1 MVHAWENKPMDN
13 LELAQKIIDY
23 VGGKNNI
30 LRVWNCMTRIRFNLR
45 DNTLIQ
51 KDKLTSLLAVINI
64 QQTPSQFQII
74 IGKNVDVITKE
85 ISNLLKDNLEK
96 PLDEL
101 SLSNY
106 EKSQITVKSIIN
118 NVIETITSIFSP
130 ILPAIIGVGMMKVVL
145 AIITTCQ
152 LFPETSGIFLV
163 FKWIGDSAFYF
174 LPFLL
179 AVSSAKK
186 FSVNEY
192 VALCLS
198 GVLMAPA
205 LISGSLNKLAP
216 LNFMSLELP
225 YMDYSSS
232 IIPIIL
238 AVFLMRYIDKFV
250 AKILPKL
257 LVPIFQSL
265 LVLIITVPIMLII
278 LAPLGFY
285 IGELLSTGLI
295 SLFSV
300 SGPIAGGL
308 LAGFNPLIVMT
319 GMHYAFM
326 PAAIQSIE
334 TNGFDNFWLP
344 FALISNLAQ
353 TGALFAVFFK
363 YKTKKNKSIALSTGI
378 SAFFG
383 ISEPG
388 LYGVTLK
395 LKKPL
400 YAAMIGGAIGGIV
413 VSLLKV
419 KTFTF
424 TAPNI
429 FALPTYIS
437 AQGDKNSLYAII
449 IGGMVSL
456 ISSFI
461 LCLAFK
467 YDLQES
473 QKTDDQIDKESENA
487 KIITICS
494 PLCGKVVSI
503 NKVPDPTFSQ
513 EIIGKGV
520 AIEPE
525 DNVVYA
531 PFDGV
536 VSVLFHTKHAI
547 GLTSNTGVEL
557 IIHIGLETVELEGK
571 YFTSLINSGDKVNKG
586 DKLIQFDLN
595 RLKSEGYNLLTPIV
609 ITNYQQFE
617 KIDITDSAQV
627 SYKDKLMQLF

>member
-1 MVHAWENKPMDN
+1 MDN
-13 LELAQKIIDY
+13 IELAQKIIDY

-30 LRVWNCMTRIRFNLR
+30 TRVWNCMTRIRFNLI
-45 DNTLIQ
+45 DNSLIK
-51 KDKLTSLLAVINI
+51 KDKLTSLVHIINI
-64 QQTPSQFQII
+64 QQTSSQFQII

-85 ISNLLKDNLEK
+85 INNILTNSIDKS
-96 PLDEL
+96 PGEL
-101 SLSNY
+101 NKRDDK
-106 EKSQITVKSIIN
+106 KSQVTVKSLIN
-118 NVIETITSIFSP
+118 NIIETITSIFSP
-130 ILPAIIGVGMMKVVL
+130 ILPAIIGAGMMKVVL
-145 AIITTCQ
+145 AIITTCH
-152 LFPETSGIFLV
+152 LFSESSGIFLV
-163 FKWIGDSAFYF
+163 CKWTGDSAFYF

-186 FSVNEY
+186 FNVNEY
-192 VALCLS
+192 MALCLS

-205 LISGSLNKLAP
+205 LISGSSNKLAP

-225 YMDYSSS
+225 YMNYSSS

-285 IGELLSTGLI
+285 IGELLSKGLI

-353 TGALFAVFFK
+353 TGALLAVFFK

-400 YAAMIGGAIGGIV
+400 YAAMIGGAIGGII

-419 KTFTF
+419 KTFAF

-437 AQGDKNSLYAII
+437 IQGDKNSLYAII
-449 IGGMVSL
+449 IGGIVSL

-461 LCLAFK
+461 LCLVFK

-473 QKTDDQIDKESENA
+473 NKTDNSDKEFENS
-487 KIITICS
+487 KLIPVYS
-494 PLCGKVVSI
+494 PLSGTVVSI
-503 NKVPDPTFSQ
+503 KKIPDPTFSE

-520 AIEPE
+520 AIEPD
-525 DNVVYA
+525 DNIVYA
-531 PFDGV
+531 PFDGH

-557 IIHIGLETVELEGK
+557 IIHIGLDTVELEGK
-571 YFTSLINSGDKVNKG
+571 YFTSFINSGDKVYKG

-609 ITNYQQFE
+609 VTNYQQFNNMN
-617 KIDITDSAQV
+617 ITDSIKV
-627 SYKDKLMQLF
+627 SSKDKLIELIK